1 MERYYVEV
9 LLKVEIDAFSEEDA
23 LDAAHDA
30 FGEGEVCGLN
40 VVEYRVIENDRLR

>member
-1 MERYYVEV
+1 METYEV
-9 LLKVEIDAFSEEDA
+9 SILLKVEIDAFSEEDA

-40 VVEYRVIENDRLR
+40 VTEYEVVNSDLK